1 MTSEE
6 MEFSQRDI
14 KELATQ
20 LGILRSRKLIIDLII
35 AIFFLIIMELD
46 VLLFIVLPSNDLYW
60 TLIFPFLL
68 ATALFF
74 SLDLRNFNRRINE
87 YYNAVLEEYKE
98 RTKEYEGF
106 TLDIVGYIPDAT
118 SEIQSNNLLLITDGY
133 RFIFVRDPFRNT
145 IYRFKDGSNLKVMSD
160 AILDETQFSFKV
172 NEVESYKYIK
182 NDGITYNQIYNT
194 SYDMDSN
201 IDKVEVVLS
210 DFKKLTFSA
219 NFYKY
224 LKEGNPTKE
233 IKDE

>member
-1 MTSEE
+1 MKKFIYMTSEE

-172 NEVESYKYIK
+172 NEVES
-182 NDGITYNQIYNT
+182 
-194 SYDMDSN
+194 
-201 IDKVEVVLS
+201 
-210 DFKKLTFSA
+210 F
-219 NFYKY
+219 KY
-224 LKEGNPTKE
+224 L
-233 IKDE
+233 